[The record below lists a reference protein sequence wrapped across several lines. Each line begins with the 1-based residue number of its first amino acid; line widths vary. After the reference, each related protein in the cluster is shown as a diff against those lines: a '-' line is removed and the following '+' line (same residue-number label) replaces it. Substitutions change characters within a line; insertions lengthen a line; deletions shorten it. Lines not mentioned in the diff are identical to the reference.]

1 VSVGEWE
8 TGLDVAHD
16 RGIIDADMHR
26 QLKEMSFDRAV
37 HRQGFPMRIAFYVLG
52 AVLLIAAGFAA
63 FLRVLG
69 PDPSQLL
76 AASLLALIGAII
88 EGIAWLVRRA
98 KSLSFLAGIVGAFA
112 GIPLGF
118 ALAIALPGDPNAGS
132 GSLAALLAALWSVLW
147 FSRTRSGVAIAAVV
161 GELAFFVGFVGDWS
175 NLSSETVGVI
185 LCVVGVGAALLAI
198 FGRIKPSLP
207 PLVVSLIVTGVGCGL
222 QNSYGGDVIAVIGI
236 ALSAALFV
244 VAYRRGEALASAA
257 TAVST
262 GVWAVVLSFA
272 LTEGALAPLIVSAV
286 IGVGLIAWGIRLSRQ

>member
-1 VSVGEWE
+1 MSVGEWE

-16 RGIIDADMHR
+16 RGIIDAGMHR

>member
-1 VSVGEWE
+1 VGEWE

-16 RGIIDADMHR
+16 RGIIDAGMHR
-26 QLKEMSFDRAV
+26 QLKEMSFDRAG

>member
-1 VSVGEWE
+1 MSVGEWE

-26 QLKEMSFDRAV
+26 QLKEMSFDRAG

>member
-1 VSVGEWE
+1 MSVGEWE

-286 IGVGLIAWGIRLSRQ
+286 IGAGLIAWGIRLSRQ

>member
-1 VSVGEWE
+1 
-8 TGLDVAHD
+8 
-16 RGIIDADMHR
+16 MHR

>member
-1 VSVGEWE
+1 MSVGEWE
-8 TGLDVAHD
+8 TGLDIAHD

-147 FSRTRSGVAIAAVV
+147 FSRTRSGVAIAAAV

>member
-1 VSVGEWE
+1 MGEWE

-26 QLKEMSFDRAV
+26 QLKEMSFDHGG

-52 AVLLIAAGFAA
+52 AVLLIAAGFAT
-63 FLRVLG
+63 FIRVLG
-69 PDPSQLL
+69 DDPSQLL

-118 ALAIALPGDPNAGS
+118 ALAIALPGDPNTGS

-147 FSRTRSGVAIAAVV
+147 FSRTRSGVAIAAAV

-175 NLSSETVGVI
+175 DLTSETVGVI

-286 IGVGLIAWGIRLSRQ
+286 IGAGLIAWGIRLSRQ

>member
-1 VSVGEWE
+1 MSVGEWE
-8 TGLDVAHD
+8 TGLDIAHD

-222 QNSYGGDVIAVIGI
+222 QNSYGGDVIAVIVI